1 MNTFNIRSLLLFS
14 ALLAGLFGNAVSA
27 ATPDINNFRLNY
39 SVAGYDSRGTKMVL
53 VRTVAPITATDL
65 STTESRWN
73 LKNAGGSIVAS
84 GAITYSGIT
93 YGIQYWVADFSAF
106 KTEGTYSMEVMLK
119 QNSSTSIG
127 SKQTLNFT
135 IQRNNF
141 SNTILI
147 PLSLNNADA
156 RKSPAF
162 PGYYDCSSHMHEA
175 YSHAVFLNGLLQM
188 YKYKQA
194 SLSNSDRT
202 RLIADVNLAFDNLAG
217 LCTSNGQFY
226 HEWGGTEILGGMN
239 DIEPCWAMAA
249 YMDLFKTVDPVR
261 AGSVN
266 FNKVKTSFNFLAS
279 SAPGWQDA
287 GYQIYKDYLI
297 PTAVHLYNYSGD
309 TAWKTEAIR
318 RLNTFLDSFD
328 LRTYYR
334 SPFRGIPLCEG
345 LQYCVE
351 QFPTHPDHAG
361 WISHAQSI
369 KNNYYASV
377 KIMTQNVFHIVGTCA
392 KTSAAYDWDN
402 GRLTSSDWGSL
413 VINDAF
419 APYAVDAL
427 ILAEITG
434 DSSLEKV
441 AAGEI
446 NWEFGLNPGA
456 PQNAVLNPSSTA
468 DWESAAFLINAPFRH
483 VQEWW
488 PPDTLK
494 MLNTTYMTTVNGFS
508 QDFVYNKAAA
518 YNGELFIKQDGGL
531 IFAGVRYEDYLTK
544 REQQTGTSRAALRPG
559 LGEGIEF
566 VAVVNPFG
574 PGIVLRYRVPVS
586 ATARP
591 LRLSIYNARGALVAT
606 LVDRT
611 IEPGTFEAVWN
622 AGGMP
627 SGIYVARLNGSK
639 AGCSKKIMLLNKR

>member
-1 MNTFNIRSLLLFS
+1 
-14 ALLAGLFGNAVSA
+14 
-27 ATPDINNFRLNY
+27 
-39 SVAGYDSRGTKMVL
+39 
-53 VRTVAPITATDL
+53 
-65 STTESRWN
+65 
-73 LKNAGGSIVAS
+73 
-84 GAITYSGIT
+84 
-93 YGIQYWVADFSAF
+93 
-106 KTEGTYSMEVMLK
+106 
-119 QNSSTSIG
+119 
-127 SKQTLNFT
+127 
-135 IQRNNF
+135 
-141 SNTILI
+141 
-147 PLSLNNADA
+147 
-156 RKSPAF
+156 
-162 PGYYDCSSHMHEA
+162 
-175 YSHAVFLNGLLQM
+175 M

-194 SLSNSDRT
+194 SLSNADRT

-217 LCTSNGQFY
+217 LWTSNGQFY

-249 YMDLFKTVDPVR
+249 YLDLFKNVDPVR
-261 AGSVN
+261 AGSAN
-266 FNKVKTSFNFLAS
+266 FNKVKTSFNFLTTV
-279 SAPGWQDA
+279 APGWQDA

-318 RLNTFLDSFD
+318 RLNTFLDSFN

-334 SPFRGIPLCEG
+334 SPFRGIPLLEG

-377 KIMTQNVFHIVGTCA
+377 KILTQNVFHIIGTCA

-402 GRLTSSDWGSL
+402 GRLTSGDWGSL

-427 ILAEITG
+427 ILAEIAG

-456 PQNAVLNPSSTA
+456 PQNAVLNPPCTA

-531 IFAGVRYEDYLTK
+531 IFAGVRYEDYLAK
-544 REQQTGTSRAALRPG
+544 REQQTGTKWANRGPNMRA
-559 LGEGIEF
+559 GIEF
-566 VAVVNPFG
+566 ETITNPSNRTITIQFRIPASTNAG
-574 PGIVLRYRVPVS
+574 HSHL
-586 ATARP
+586 T
-591 LRLSIYNARGALVAT
+591 IYNARGASVAT
-606 LVDRT
+606 LVGKPMG
-611 IEPGTFEAVWN
+611 PGSFEAVWN
-622 AGGMP
+622 ASGMP
-627 SGIYVARLNGSK
+627 SGLYVARMNGSK